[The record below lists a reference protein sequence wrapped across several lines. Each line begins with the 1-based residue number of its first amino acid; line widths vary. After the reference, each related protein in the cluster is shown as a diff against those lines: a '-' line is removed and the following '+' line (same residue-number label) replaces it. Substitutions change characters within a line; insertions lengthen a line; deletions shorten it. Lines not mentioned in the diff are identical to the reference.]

1 MIVHCYP
8 FVSRKSNR
16 TSAIFADRKQITDSC
31 GMEQWVAQRRLGLSD
46 STPEVNKTAAAD
58 KERITLAEL
67 SSLYRREEEEERRK
81 EEELRIRKKINR
93 LSCKYFFNLHRLLN
107 LISVSLGTGTTFSI
121 LAQCSFKVSRG
132 TLLGHKGEMIN
143 VLNVPRR
150 SVPSS
155 P

>member
-1 MIVHCYP
+1 VC
-8 FVSRKSNR
+8 RKSNR

-46 STPEVNKTAAAD
+46 STPEVNKAADRAAD

-93 LSCKYFFNLHRLLN
+93 LSCKYIF
-107 LISVSLGTGTTFSI
+107 
-121 LAQCSFKVSRG
+121 
-132 TLLGHKGEMIN
+132 
-143 VLNVPRR
+143 
-150 SVPSS
+150 
-155 P
+155 

>member
-46 STPEVNKTAAAD
+46 STPEVNKAAAAD

-93 LSCKYFFNLHRLLN
+93 LSCKYFLKIVISYLVLFVFLWGQIQLALKKFNVKPFFKKLL
-107 LISVSLGTGTTFSI
+107 
-121 LAQCSFKVSRG
+121 
-132 TLLGHKGEMIN
+132 
-143 VLNVPRR
+143 
-150 SVPSS
+150 
-155 P
+155 

>member
-1 MIVHCYP
+1 MIVYFYP
-8 FVSRKSNR
+8 SVCRKSNR

-46 STPEVNKTAAAD
+46 STPEVNKAAAAD

-93 LSCKYFFNLHRLLN
+93 LSCKYFLLKIIIFGECFFGGQVQ
-107 LISVSLGTGTTFSI
+107 LL
-121 LAQCSFKVSRG
+121 
-132 TLLGHKGEMIN
+132 TLLLMQGLLRYIT
-143 VLNVPRR
+143 RT
-150 SVPSS
+150 
-155 P
+155 